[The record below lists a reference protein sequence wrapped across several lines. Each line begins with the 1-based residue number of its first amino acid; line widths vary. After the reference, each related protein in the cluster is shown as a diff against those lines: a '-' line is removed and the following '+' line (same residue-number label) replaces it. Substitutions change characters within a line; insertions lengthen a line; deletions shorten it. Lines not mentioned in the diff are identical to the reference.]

1 MYGVLFL
8 YKIVEYLNKNKSIL
22 LHTICRYIL
31 AYKIITISVK
41 KKKIHISFGPDKKKI
56 QSKNSNKTI
65 AYITTRRTMKTTIR
79 NKSKTYHKLF
89 IINVKVTYIS
99 TAQ

>member
-8 YKIVEYLNKNKSIL
+8 YKNVEYLNKNKSIL

-31 AYKIITISVK
+31 AYKIFTISE
-41 KKKIHISFGPDKKKI
+41 KKKIHNSFGKKKET
-56 QSKNSNKTI
+56 QQKNSNKTI
-65 AYITTRRTMKTTIR
+65 AYITTTRTMKTTIR
-79 NKSKTYHKLF
+79 KKSKAYHKLF